1 MGPMGLL
8 QGTMMYIGALVMNIF
23 ELIQNA
29 GVPPLVAGI
38 VLSFVAVVG
47 GMISVVLLA
56 IMTTPKAKND

>member
-1 MGPMGLL
+1 
-8 QGTMMYIGALVMNIF
+8 MMYIGALVMNIF